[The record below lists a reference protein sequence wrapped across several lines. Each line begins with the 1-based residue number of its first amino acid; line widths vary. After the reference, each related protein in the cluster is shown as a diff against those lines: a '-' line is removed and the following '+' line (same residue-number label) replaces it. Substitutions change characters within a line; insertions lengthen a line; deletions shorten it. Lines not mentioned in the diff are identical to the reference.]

1 MGAAVWLT
9 RLLKS
14 LLFGVTDHDPKT
26 LAAAGLTLLGISV
39 LAATGPAV
47 RAALSD
53 PAKVLRRE

>member
-1 MGAAVWLT
+1 M
-9 RLLKS
+9 
-14 LLFGVTDHDPKT
+14 
-26 LAAAGLTLLGISV
+26 LAFAGITLLGISV